1 MEYPM
6 LCALLVFLTTSKDV
20 RGQTIVASPNPA
32 AVNSNVTLQV
42 YPETSISG
50 GMWFHESTYIL
61 QWYPGGSFVDPTWAS
76 RITFNST
83 SSALSIRSVQ
93 VADSGLYLIRGS
105 MQLNGTLSVQEP
117 ITNATLRA
125 DATDLVELNDTA
137 VFTCSVTTGSSL
149 SYLWLN
155 GSSEVN
161 ASLVLLTNGGS
172 TLSIATVTR
181 YDTGPFRC
189 NVSNGI
195 SHDMARQSISLK
207 ISYGPSDPTIATNPK
222 MAAYI
227 VGSNI
232 TLSCSAQS
240 NPNATYQWSFE
251 GQSLNQGGT
260 QLLLGNSKQT
270 QTGNYTCSAQNSVTR
285 RSASVTTMIR
295 IVEPISAVMVNS
307 AGKQPIQNQSFT
319 LSCNVSGP
327 ADYIHWMKNNQ
338 MISAASVTD
347 FSVVNKTLTINSV
360 QRSDN
365 GNYSCEAFNAV
376 SNKTSNPYSL
386 LVNFGPEMPVTNG
399 RALALTGQN
408 VTLTCS
414 ASSQPPSTYT
424 WVFNG
429 SQVATGSVYESG
441 PLTSH
446 NNGEY
451 TCMAFN
457 NITNKNSTAS
467 QKLTVIE
474 PVTMATVKV
483 LGAQPIANQ
492 TFNLTCETTGSVYSV
507 HWMRDQL
514 PLYPD
519 SIRVFSMDN
528 STLTFSPVLLSDNGH
543 YQCSATNP
551 LSQMNSSNYTLM
563 VNYGPDTPVVMGPW
577 LAMTGQNVTLTCS
590 ASSQPP
596 STYTWVF
603 NGSQVATGSVYES
616 GPLTSHNNG
625 EYTCM
630 AFNNI
635 TNKNSTASQKLTVIS
650 PITQVQIHTPLKSP
664 IEGQSYTMNCNVTG
678 PVDHIDWWK
687 DGLLMSSNNR
697 TNFAVDNQTVIIN
710 PIQQSDMGYYKCQA
724 MNAVS
729 NMTSNPYSLVVNYG
743 PETPMLFGP
752 WLAASGVNVTL
763 TCSASSQP
771 PSTYTWVFNGSQVA
785 TGSVYESG
793 PLTSHNNGEYT
804 CMAFN
809 NITNKNS
816 TASQMLT
823 VIHPITFS
831 TISDGGKPAILNESF
846 SMTCSVDGEAPS
858 IHWMKDGSYLHP
870 DHWTVFS
877 MDNRTV
883 TFNTVQ
889 LSNQAVYA
897 CTASNAVSNYTSPG
911 YMLVV
916 NYGPGKPMIHGP
928 TVSELGAN
936 VTLTCSAS
944 SQPPSTYTWVFNGSQ
959 VATGS
964 EFKPGPLTSHN
975 NGEYTC
981 MAFNNITNKNSTA
994 SQGLYII
1001 AGITSVTV
1009 KPNTTPIN
1017 LKQLTVTCEVNGSY
1031 SALYWMKNSVS
1042 LNGST
1047 NSSLHILNNTLHFN
1061 PVTLS
1066 DNGTYQCVAT
1076 NLAGNHTS
1084 PPYHLQVN
1092 YGPLDISIS
1101 GPDSAVIGSSVK
1113 VTLKCS
1119 ADSWPTSQYD
1129 WLFNQKSLSKNN
1141 PILDVTVLTEN
1152 AGQYTCNAIN
1162 SVTNITMSKIHKL
1175 NITGNSVLPVHSS
1188 AGLMLM
1194 VLVAL
1199 FVPVV
1204 NDLWSH

>member
-1 MEYPM
+1 MEYSV
-6 LCALLVFLTTSKDV
+6 LCLLLCLTTSKDV
-20 RGQTIVASPNPA
+20 SGQTIVASPNPA

-42 YPETSISG
+42 YPETSIPG
-50 GMWFHESTYIL
+50 GMWSHGSTFIM
-61 QWYPGGSFVDPTWAS
+61 QWYPGGSFVNPTWES

-83 SSALSIRSVQ
+83 SKALSIRSVQ
-93 VADSGLYLIRGS
+93 VADSGIYYIQGPIQLY
-105 MQLNGTLSVQEP
+105 GTLSVQEP
-117 ITNATLRA
+117 ISNATLRA

-161 ASLVLLTNGGS
+161 ASLVRLTNGGS
-172 TLSIATVTR
+172 TLSIPMVTR

-195 SHDMARQSISLK
+195 SHDMARQSISLN
-207 ISYGPSDPTIATNPK
+207 ISYGPSNPTITTNPK

-227 VGSNI
+227 VGSDI

-251 GQSLNQGGT
+251 GQPLNQGVT
-260 QLLLGNSKQT
+260 QLFLGNSKQT
-270 QTGNYTCSAQNSVTR
+270 QTGNYTCSALNSVTR
-285 RSASVTTMIR
+285 RSASMTTMIR
-295 IVEPISAVMVNS
+295 IVEPISAVTVNS
-307 AGKQPIQNQSFT
+307 AGKQPIQNESFT

-338 MISAASVTD
+338 MISADSF

-360 QRSDN
+360 QHSDN

-386 LVNFGPEMPVTNG
+386 LVNFGPEMPVTTG

-424 WVFNG
+424 WWFNG

-446 NNGEY
+446 NNGEF

-483 LGAQPIANQ
+483 LGAQPIANH

-519 SIRVFSMDN
+519 SMRVFSMDN

-577 LAMTGQNVTLTCS
+577 MAMMGQNVTLTCSASSQPPSHFTWWFNGSKVATGSVYESGPLTSHNNGEFGCMAFNNITNKNSTASHMLTVIAPITQVQIHTPLKSPVEGQSYTMNCNVTGPVDHVCWWKDGLLMSSNNRTDFAVDNQTLIINPIQHSDMGDYKCQAMNAVSNMTSNAYSLVVNYGPQTPTLFGPWLAASGANVTLTCS

-596 STYTWVF
+596 STYTWLF

-616 GPLTSHNNG
+616 GPLTSHNNGEFTCMAFNNITNKNSTASHMLTVIHPITYSTISDGGKPAILNESFSMTCSVDGESPSIHWMKDGSYLHTDHWTVFSMDNRTVTFNTVQLSNQAVYTCTASNAVSNYSSPGYMLVVNYGPEKPMIHGPTVGELGANVTLTCSASSQPPSHFTWWFNGSQVATGSVYESGTLTSHNNG

-635 TNKNSTASQKLTVIS
+635 TNKNSTASQKLT
-650 PITQVQIHTPLKSP
+650 L
-664 IEGQSYTMNCNVTG
+664 
-678 PVDHIDWWK
+678 
-687 DGLLMSSNNR
+687 
-697 TNFAVDNQTVIIN
+697 
-710 PIQQSDMGYYKCQA
+710 
-724 MNAVS
+724 
-729 NMTSNPYSLVVNYG
+729 
-743 PETPMLFGP
+743 
-752 WLAASGVNVTL
+752 
-763 TCSASSQP
+763 
-771 PSTYTWVFNGSQVA
+771 
-785 TGSVYESG
+785 
-793 PLTSHNNGEYT
+793 
-804 CMAFN
+804 
-809 NITNKNS
+809 
-816 TASQMLT
+816 
-823 VIHPITFS
+823 
-831 TISDGGKPAILNESF
+831 
-846 SMTCSVDGEAPS
+846 
-858 IHWMKDGSYLHP
+858 
-870 DHWTVFS
+870 
-877 MDNRTV
+877 
-883 TFNTVQ
+883 
-889 LSNQAVYA
+889 
-897 CTASNAVSNYTSPG
+897 
-911 YMLVV
+911 
-916 NYGPGKPMIHGP
+916 
-928 TVSELGAN
+928 
-936 VTLTCSAS
+936 
-944 SQPPSTYTWVFNGSQ
+944 
-959 VATGS
+959 
-964 EFKPGPLTSHN
+964 
-975 NGEYTC
+975 
-981 MAFNNITNKNSTA
+981 
-994 SQGLYII
+994 I
-1001 AGITSVTV
+1001 AGITSITV
-1009 KPNTTPIN
+1009 KANTTPIN
-1017 LKQLTVTCEVNGSY
+1017 LKQLTVTCEVNGSH

-1066 DNGTYQCVAT
+1066 DDGTYQCVAT

-1092 YGPLDISIS
+1092 YGPLDMSIS

-1141 PILDVTVLTEN
+1141 PILDVTVLKEN

-1175 NITGNSVLPVHSS
+1175 NITANSVVPLHSS
-1188 AGLMLM
+1188 AGLMLL

>member
-1 MEYPM
+1 MEYPV

-42 YPETSISG
+42 YPDTSIPG

-61 QWYPGGSFVDPTWAS
+61 MWYPEGSLVDPIWTS

-83 SSALSIRSVQ
+83 SLALSIRSVQ

-105 MQLNGTLSVQEP
+105 MQLIGTLSVQEP
-117 ITNATLRA
+117 ISNATLRA

-161 ASLVLLTNGGS
+161 ASLVRLTNGGS

-207 ISYGPSDPTIATNPK
+207 ISYGPSDPTITTNPK

-232 TLSCSAQS
+232 SLSCSAQS

-338 MISAASVTD
+338 MISDASVTD

-429 SQVATGSVYESG
+429 SQVATGSVYEFV

-635 TNKNSTASQKLTVIS
+635 TNKNSTASQKLTVIA

-678 PVDHIDWWK
+678 PVDHVDWWK

-697 TNFAVDNQTVIIN
+697 TNFAVDNRTVIIN
-710 PIQQSDMGYYKCQA
+710 PIQQSDMGDYKCQA

-831 TISDGGKPAILNESF
+831 TISDGGKPAILNKSF

-944 SQPPSTYTWVFNGSQ
+944 SQPPSHFTWWFDGSQ
-959 VATGS
+959 VATGP
-964 EFKPGPLTSHN
+964 EFKSGPLTSHN

-994 SQGLYII
+994 SQGLSII

-1042 LNGST
+1042 LYGST

-1101 GPDSAVIGSSVK
+1101 GPDSAVIGSGVK

-1152 AGQYTCNAIN
+1152 AGKYTCNAIN

-1175 NITGNSVLPVHSS
+1175 NITGNAVLPLHSS

>member
-1 MEYPM
+1 MEYPV

-42 YPETSISG
+42 YPDTSIPG

-61 QWYPGGSFVDPTWAS
+61 MWYPEGSLVDPIWTS

-83 SSALSIRSVQ
+83 SLALSIRSVQ

-105 MQLNGTLSVQEP
+105 MQLIGTLSVQEP
-117 ITNATLRA
+117 ISNATLRA

-161 ASLVLLTNGGS
+161 ASLVRLTNGGS

-207 ISYGPSDPTIATNPK
+207 ISYGPSDPTITTNPK

-232 TLSCSAQS
+232 SLSCSAQS

-338 MISAASVTD
+338 MISDASVTD

-399 RALALTGQN
+399 RALALTGQNVTLTCSASSQPPSTYTWVFNGSQVATGSVYEFVPLTSHNNGEYTCMAFNNITNKNSTASQKLTVIEPVTMATVKVLGAQPIANQTFNLTCETTGSVYSVHWMRDQLPLYPDSIRVFSMDNSTLTFSPVLLSDNGHYQCSATNPLSQMNSSNYTLMVNYGPDTPVVMGPWLAMTGQN

-678 PVDHIDWWK
+678 PVDHVDWWK

-697 TNFAVDNQTVIIN
+697 TNFAVDNRTVIIN
-710 PIQQSDMGYYKCQA
+710 PIQQSDMGDYKCQA

-823 VIHPITFS
+823 VIP
-831 TISDGGKPAILNESF
+831 
-846 SMTCSVDGEAPS
+846 
-858 IHWMKDGSYLHP
+858 
-870 DHWTVFS
+870 
-877 MDNRTV
+877 
-883 TFNTVQ
+883 
-889 LSNQAVYA
+889 
-897 CTASNAVSNYTSPG
+897 
-911 YMLVV
+911 
-916 NYGPGKPMIHGP
+916 
-928 TVSELGAN
+928 
-936 VTLTCSAS
+936 
-944 SQPPSTYTWVFNGSQ
+944 
-959 VATGS
+959 
-964 EFKPGPLTSHN
+964 
-975 NGEYTC
+975 
-981 MAFNNITNKNSTA
+981 
-994 SQGLYII
+994 
-1001 AGITSVTV
+1001 GITSVTV

-1042 LNGST
+1042 LYGST

-1101 GPDSAVIGSSVK
+1101 GPDSAVIGSGVK

-1152 AGQYTCNAIN
+1152 AGKYTCNAIN

-1175 NITGNSVLPVHSS
+1175 NITGNAVLPLHSS